1 MFNRATFY
9 WNYRFHHLDFD
20 PLYAKRRNSLF
31 MCHHIET
38 ASVWGYHSRIPI
50 SHISAVAIFVQIDTK
65 SCYTFLHWDVR
76 SIPPDPKVIELTT

>member
-1 MFNRATFY
+1 MFNRAPFC
-9 WNYRFHHLDFD
+9 WDDRFHHLGFD
-20 PLYAKRRNSLF
+20 RLYAKRRNNLF

-65 SCYTFLHWDVR
+65 SCYTFLHRDAR
-76 SIPPDPKVIELTT
+76 TISRDPKVIELTT